1 MENKIWTV
9 EEITNLLKTSD
20 NAVIK
25 ATLAIRNKQ
34 TADEQA
40 SEATKHHNGVGY
52 NGLDAKIMTSFG
64 NQLAKQQAIGR
75 PLWLSE
81 KQLAIAR
88 KKIMKYAGQ
97 LTKIA
102 NKEV

>member
-9 EEITNLLKTSD
+9 EEITNLLRNSD

-25 ATLAIRNKQ
+25 ATLAIRNRQ
-34 TADEQA
+34 TPDEQA
-40 SEATKHHNGVGY
+40 SEATKHHNNMGY
-52 NGLDAKIMTSFG
+52 NGIDAKIMTSFG
-64 NQLAKQQAIGR
+64 NQIAKQQAAGR

-88 KKIMKYAGQ
+88 KKIFKYAGQ